1 MKDQTYYFSF
11 FVCSLF
17 QTGSQP
23 SAKHIIMFQTG
34 SQPSTKH
41 IIMFQTGSQP
51 STKHIIMF
59 QIQLPRITSPKC
71 GQ

>member
-41 IIMFQTGSQP
+41 IIMFQ
-51 STKHIIMF
+51 
-59 QIQLPRITSPKC
+59 IQLPRITSPKC